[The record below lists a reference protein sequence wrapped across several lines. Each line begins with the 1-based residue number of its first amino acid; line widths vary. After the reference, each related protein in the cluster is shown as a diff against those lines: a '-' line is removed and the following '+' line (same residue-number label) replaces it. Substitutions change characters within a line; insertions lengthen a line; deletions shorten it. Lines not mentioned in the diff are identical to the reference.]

1 MFELL
6 VVILFGW
13 FFVKAIG
20 FSAGLAWGAARVV
33 GSVLFVLALP
43 ALVLCL
49 IFAVGL
55 MLLLPLL
62 MVGAACAGLR
72 EC

>member
-6 VVILFGW
+6 VTALFIW

-20 FSAGLAWGAARVV
+20 FSAKLAWGAARVA

-43 ALVLCL
+43 VLVWCL
-49 IFAVGL
+49 LFAGGL
-55 MLLLPLL
+55 VLLLPLL
-62 MVGAACAGLR
+62 MVGAACGILR
-72 EC
+72 SR

>member
-20 FSAGLAWGAARVV
+20 FSARLAWGAARVV

-49 IFAVGL
+49 IFAGGL

-62 MVGAACAGLR
+62 MVGAACAVLR
-72 EC
+72 DS